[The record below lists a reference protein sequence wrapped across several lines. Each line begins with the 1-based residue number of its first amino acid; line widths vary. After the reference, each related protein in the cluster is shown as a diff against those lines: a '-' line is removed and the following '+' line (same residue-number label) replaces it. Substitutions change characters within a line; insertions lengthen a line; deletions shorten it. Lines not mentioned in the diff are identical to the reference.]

1 MLDLSSTTARIV
13 FAAVMVAIA
22 FFLFFPI
29 SWLAISAF
37 KGNAEI
43 YRIIPTLYPPEP
55 TLMPGGMY
63 RNGFWFPY
71 PRSDVFLA
79 LGIHGQMV
87 YVNRAAG
94 VVAAKLSS
102 WPTPQDGERLLW
114 TIRAF
119 DAVARTIG

>member
-1 MLDLSSTTARIV
+1 
-13 FAAVMVAIA
+13 
-22 FFLFFPI
+22 
-29 SWLAISAF
+29 
-37 KGNAEI
+37 
-43 YRIIPTLYPPEP
+43 
-55 TLMPGGMY
+55 MPSGMY

-71 PRSDVFLA
+71 PGSDVFLA